1 MHSSNGLFAVAV
13 SVLLHSPAVAS
24 GITAERAADS
34 IIEKDVVII
43 GGGASGAHAAV
54 RLREDF
60 GKSVLV
66 VEKQENLGGHVETY
80 IDPNSGNPYDY
91 GVNSYTEYG
100 GAEEFFTRF
109 NISLQTPVRLAL
121 NTTYA
126 DFRTGEVLDGY
137 EAPPS
142 ANVTAALQKYLEIC
156 EQYEDLI
163 LPSYVNFPEADVPED
178 LLLPFGEFV
187 TKYELDTIVP
197 RVFQTTGLGLG
208 NIIDE
213 LTLYVMQ
220 AFGAPIVRTFL
231 GQKNSWV
238 PTTKRNQDLYD
249 SIAALLGD
257 DVLFRSIVIES
268 KRTNNSVEVLVQDTE
283 GKTTLIKAKRLLI
296 SFSPTAEN
304 LKPFDLDQTETDVFS
319 TWGIG
324 TVFAGLANHPSL
336 PVNYSIVNY
345 PSSAVPDN
353 WLELPDTPF
362 VGRFEYLGDSNFRIL
377 ATGTQDY
384 NSAQAQAL
392 AQTAFDKLAAA
403 STVSGTQGQPL
414 SFPAFA
420 AHIGIHPHVP
430 VDKLQSGFYKKL
442 YALQGWRSTFYTG
455 GAWAADFTTI
465 LWEYNNQY
473 LLPRLIESLSN
484 VTTGEKRGYTP
495 PKRCCED
502 MRLSSLES

>member
-1 MHSSNGLFAVAV
+1 MN
-13 SVLLHSPAVAS
+13 
-24 GITAERAADS
+24 
-34 IIEKDVVII
+34 
-43 GGGASGAHAAV
+43 V
-54 RLREDF
+54 RLITDS
-60 GKSVLV
+60 SV
-66 VEKQENLGGHVETY
+66 KGGHVETY
-80 IDPNSGNPYDY
+80 IDPVSGNPYDY

-100 GAEEFFTRF
+100 GAEELFARF
-109 NISLQTPVRLAL
+109 NISLQTPVRPTLT
-121 NTTYA
+121 TTYA
-126 DFRTGEVLDGY
+126 DFLTGEVLDDY

-142 ANVTAALQKYLEIC
+142 ANVTAGLQKYLEIC

-163 LPSYVNFPEADVPED
+163 LPSYVNFPETDVPED
-178 LLLPFGEFV
+178 LLLPFGEFI
-187 TKYELDTIVP
+187 TKYELDAIVP

-249 SIAALLGD
+249 NIAALLGD
-257 DVLFRSIVIES
+257 DVLFCSTVIES
-268 KRTNNSVEVLVQDTE
+268 KRTNNSVEVLVQNTE
-283 GKTTLIKAKRLLI
+283 GKKTLIKAKRLLI

-304 LKPFDLDQTETDVFS
+304 LKPFDLDQAETDAFS
-319 TWGIG
+319 TWDIG
-324 TVFAGLANHPSL
+324 AVFAGIANHPSL

-345 PSSAVPDN
+345 PSSVVPDN

-362 VGRFEYLGDSNFRIL
+362 VTRFEYLGDSNFRIL

-384 NSAQAQAL
+384 DSAQAQAL

-403 STVSGTQGQPL
+403 GTVAGTQGQFL

-420 AHIGIHPHVP
+420 AHIGIHPRVP
-430 VDKLQSGFYKKL
+430 SDKLQSGFYKEL
-442 YALQGWRSTFYTG
+442 YALQGRRSTFYTG

-484 VTTGEKRGYTP
+484 VTTGEKRGYSP
-495 PKRCCED
+495 PKRCSED